1 MVVMVGAISLYAFVS
16 KVPGGP
22 KVQTVSYAA
31 VLTEVQAGQVR
42 DETIERKTMVGHYTN
57 GEQFS
62 TTIPANDPEMYDIL
76 RAHGVNVS
84 NKDENSNFWL
94 SMLVSIVPF
103 VLLLGFWGVLLFI
116 ILRAVRLKCA
126 APPKS
131 T

>member
-1 MVVMVGAISLYAFVS
+1 MIGACCVMLWQFVGKNIGGVHENPASYSDVLNSAQNG
-16 KVPGGP
+16 KVKNVTIDG
-22 KVQTVSYAA
+22 TT
-31 VLTEVQAGQVR
+31 LTGQ
-42 DETIERKTMVGHYTN
+42 YTN
-57 GEQFS
+57 SDSFR
-62 TTIPANDPEMYDIL
+62 TIIPANDPEMYDIL